1 MTKYPRS
8 HLDLLKGRHT
18 AVLTTVTRNGYPHNS
33 PVLFLL
39 DDDGRIKISVG
50 RDWSTTHG
58 FRRDDKGNILI
69 LDPYNAA
76 RYIEIHADL
85 EILPDPDL
93 SFERRVGNKYGI
105 HDIQPS
111 AHDASGRM
119 ILVAKPVSIS
129 AYGQQS
135 R

>member
-1 MTKYPRS
+1 MAKTKYPRT
-8 HLDLLKGRHT
+8 HVDLLRGRHT

-39 DDDGRIKISVG
+39 DDDDRIKISVG
-50 RDWSTTHG
+50 GDWGTGHGVHRDA
-58 FRRDDKGNILI
+58 KGNILI

-85 EILPDPDL
+85 EVVPDPDL
-93 SFERRVGNKYGI
+93 SFERRVGTKYGI
-105 HDIQPS
+105 DDLP
-111 AHDASGRM
+111 ASRRGAPGRM
-119 ILVAKPVSIS
+119 ILVANPVSVS
-129 AYGQQS
+129 AHG